1 MPSFHALFHA
11 LFRPL
16 AARRLDRSGP
26 RGRGPRATPS
36 APRRPVAW
44 PPVAHALLAGALL
57 CSTGLA
63 AAQAA
68 LPPEIDAAL
77 TRSRLPRESV
87 SLLVTELG
95 PGKRPPRL
103 ALRANAPM
111 NPASVMKLLT
121 TQAAL
126 DLLGPAYS
134 WTTPVYLDG
143 SVRDG
148 TLQGSLIIKG
158 QGDPKL
164 VMERLWLLLRRVQGL
179 GIRQISGDIILDRSA
194 FELPPSNPADFDGE
208 PLKPYNAAPDA
219 LLINYRSLVL
229 TLVPDASAGVAHVQL
244 DPPLAG
250 LSWTPSV
257 PLIAGECG
265 DWRTGLKAQVS
276 DPNRINLMGGYPLSC
291 GEKAW
296 PQAYA
301 DPTSYSARAIA
312 GLWQDLGGR
321 LGGQVREGRVPAG
334 LKPAFSLAS
343 PPLAEVIRD
352 INKFS
357 NNVMA
362 QQLFLTLSLQ
372 QKGVGTPDGAREVMG
387 QWWRSRFGDADAPL
401 IDNGSG
407 LSRDTRVS
415 AQALARVLQAAWAG
429 GTMPELLASLPLSGV
444 DGTMRRWGQGQGNV
458 VGAAH
463 LKTGSLRDVTAV
475 AGVVH
480 GASGRRYA
488 LVALANHPQAGALR
502 PVIEALIDWTARDQ
516 HLSTAP

>member
-1 MPSFHALFHA
+1 MSSFPVFSG
-11 LFRPL
+11 FVRPL
-16 AARRLDRSGP
+16 RRALWWGLCAACWG
-26 RGRGPRATPS
+26 
-36 APRRPVAW
+36 
-44 PPVAHALLAGALL
+44 GA
-57 CSTGLA
+57 GLA
-63 AAQAA
+63 AAQAP
-68 LPPEIDAAL
+68 LPPEIEAAL

-95 PGKRPPRL
+95 NKRAPRL
-103 ALRANAPM
+103 ALRPNAPM

-134 WTTPVYLDG
+134 WNTPVYLDG
-143 SVRDG
+143 PVRDG
-148 TLQGSLIIKG
+148 TLQGNLVIKG

-164 VMERLWLLLRRVQGL
+164 VLERLWLLLRRVQGL
-179 GIRQISGDIILDRSA
+179 GIRQISGDIVLDRSA
-194 FELPPSNPADFDGE
+194 FDLPASNPADFDGE
-208 PLKPYNAAPDA
+208 PLKPYNAASDA

-229 TLVPDASAGVAHVQL
+229 TFVPDPAAGVAHVQL

-250 LSWTPSV
+250 VQWTASV
-257 PLIAGECG
+257 PLLAGDCG
-265 DWRTGLKAQVS
+265 DWRTGLKAQLS
-276 DPNRINLMGGYPLSC
+276 DPARINLAGGYPANC
-291 GEKAW
+291 GEKLW

-301 DPTSYSARAIA
+301 DPASYNARAIA
-312 GLWQDLGGR
+312 ALWQDLGGR
-321 LGGQVREGRVPAG
+321 LGGQVRDGRVPAG
-334 LKPAFSLAS
+334 LKPVFSLAS

-362 QQLFLTLSLQ
+362 QQLFLTLSLA
-372 QKGVGTPDGAREVMG
+372 QKGVGTPEGSRELLG
-387 QWWRSRFGDADAPL
+387 QWWRSRFGEADAPV

-407 LSRDTRVS
+407 LSRETRVS

-444 DGTMRRWGQGQGNV
+444 DGTMRRWGQGQNGV

-516 HLSTAP
+516 NLSASP